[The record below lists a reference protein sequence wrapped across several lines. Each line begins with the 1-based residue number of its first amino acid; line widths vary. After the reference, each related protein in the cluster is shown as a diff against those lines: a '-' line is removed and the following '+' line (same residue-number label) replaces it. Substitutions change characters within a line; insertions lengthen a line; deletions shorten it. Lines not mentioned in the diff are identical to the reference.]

1 MTTRLHNR
9 NHRTTNAWAMM
20 REAEASVAD
29 EDAGYQPHSRR
40 HGAIEQFAWCA
51 LGPNATRYPVR
62 STGARHPETDAQL
75 QDRETGTR
83 W

>member
-1 MTTRLHNR
+1 MQTKRHDSR
-9 NHRTTNAWAMM
+9 HRTTNAWAMM

-40 HGAIEQFAWCA
+40 HGAVEQFAWCA
-51 LGPNATRYPVR
+51 VGSGKRR
-62 STGARHPETDAQL
+62 SVMATGATHPETGEAL